1 MSAPLD
7 MMRQLAL
14 PFRHAPHFAAEDV
27 LRGPSNSEAL
37 AWLGRTPAW
46 PFGRLALW
54 GGAGRGKTHLLHL
67 WAGRA
72 GAEMQQGPLLRGT
85 ASADRL
91 AAGALAVD
99 DADAAD
105 EAALL
110 HALNAAAEQ
119 GRPVLLAGR
128 EAPAR
133 WRVRL
138 PDLASRLCAT
148 AAVELRA
155 PDDAMLRAL
164 LARLLSDRQLLVP
177 DAVQDA
183 LLARLPRTA
192 GAVREA
198 VCRLDRTALAA
209 GGPVTRA
216 LALQVAGAMDPGEG
230 DGPGS
235 FLDDVP
241 SDMPS
246 DVPGDGPAIAVANV
260 PGERPYGAH
269 SVRDDSMQRGAG
281 ASSDGPLLL

>member
-1 MSAPLD
+1 MNAL
-7 MMRQLAL
+7 RQLAL

-27 LRGPSNSEAL
+27 LRGPSNEEAL
-37 AWLGRTPAW
+37 AWLGRTRAW
-46 PFGRLALW
+46 PLGRLALW

-72 GAEMQQGPLLRGT
+72 GAEVREGPLLRRT
-85 ASADRL
+85 APGAPP
-91 AAGALAVD
+91 AALAID

-110 HALNAAAEQ
+110 HALNAAAECAC
-119 GRPVLLAGR
+119 PVLLAGR
-128 EAPAR
+128 EPPAR

-164 LARLLSDRQLLVP
+164 LTRLLSDRQLLVS

-216 LALQVAGAMDPGEG
+216 LALQVAGAMDAGEG
-230 DGPGS
+230 EAPGDV
-235 FLDDVP
+235 LDDAP
-241 SDMPS
+241 DEATSDA
-246 DVPGDGPAIAVANV
+246 PGGT
-260 PGERPYGAH
+260 RP
-269 SVRDDSMQRGAG
+269 VRDDLTRTD
-281 ASSDGPLLL
+281 ASVSPGGPLLL